1 MISDYVDLD
10 ALWKIVL
17 VVVGASGG
25 AALAYSVAIIGW
37 GRRETR
43 GRADA
48 TSIAL
53 VVGGLVVCVGLVVLG
68 LLALIDR

>member
-1 MISDYVDLD
+1 MAGKASAIVTGAIAAF
-10 ALWKIVL
+10 AL
-17 VVVGASGG
+17 SGG

-37 GRRETR
+37 GREETR

-48 TSIAL
+48 TSIAFI
-53 VVGGLVVCVGLVVLG
+53 VGGLVVCVGLVVLG